1 MQIIVTLW
9 TFRDLDLMDFLFRI
23 RAFYFLT
30 KAEKACLLFL
40 SVGLYFNLFFF
51 VFFPPGFTMASKE
64 QRRAGEA
71 HCLANLWSAI
81 TAAERVLEGK
91 PNWLQEQAKPKC
103 LGGIWERG

>member
-1 MQIIVTLW
+1 
-9 TFRDLDLMDFLFRI
+9 
-23 RAFYFLT
+23 
-30 KAEKACLLFL
+30 
-40 SVGLYFNLFFF
+40 
-51 VFFPPGFTMASKE
+51 MASKE

-103 LGGIWERG
+103 LGGICERG